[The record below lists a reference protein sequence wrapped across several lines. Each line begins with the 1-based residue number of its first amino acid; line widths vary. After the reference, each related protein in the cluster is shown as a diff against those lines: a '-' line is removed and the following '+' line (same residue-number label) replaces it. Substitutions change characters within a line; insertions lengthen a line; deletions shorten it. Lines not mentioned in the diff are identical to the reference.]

1 MNQNQIATDPIL
13 PFACELATIGNAA
26 KILAPAG
33 ETESAIRARYFKA
46 KPRINSRGETIPGNG
61 LIECGAVVKVDGK
74 VLVNLPKYCAYL
86 ARGGK

>member
-1 MNQNQIATDPIL
+1 MNQNQTATNPI
-13 PFACELATIGNAA
+13 PAFACELATIGNAA

-46 KPRINSRGETIPGNG
+46 KSRINSRGETIPGNG
-61 LIECGAVVKVDGK
+61 LIECGAMVKVDGK